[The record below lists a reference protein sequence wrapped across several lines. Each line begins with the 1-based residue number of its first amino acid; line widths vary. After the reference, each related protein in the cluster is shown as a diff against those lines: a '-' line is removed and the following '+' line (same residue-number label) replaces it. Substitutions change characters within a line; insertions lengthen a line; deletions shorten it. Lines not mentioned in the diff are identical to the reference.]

1 LSPKKRRSNLPFLVY
16 KEFADS
22 LNLIEDFDHLA
33 GNILGKIREV
43 CAVRVLVLLVYDP
56 DAGRFAAAAFSG
68 LSEPTARKIF
78 LPRDSKLVKWL
89 KVNETELDLFRRGRE
104 HDFLSEAETK
114 TFEDLGVTVCF
125 PLISMNRLIG
135 ILLAG
140 GKDNG
145 GPLSENETSFISLL
159 LPQAG
164 IALEN
169 AILFKEQRE
178 RFRRMS
184 RADRLATI
192 GELAAGAAHEIR
204 NPLTAVRSS
213 LQYLE
218 SKDGDETTK
227 KLIATALRETN
238 RINEIVSAL
247 LSFSRPA
254 EIVKELHD
262 LRDTV
267 AESLDLISFQ
277 AAGRTVAVAREF
289 PDPLPVLGDRSQ
301 LKQLFLN
308 LFLNAVQAMPDGG
321 SLRVEARRGN
331 GPKAVVSV
339 ADTGEGIP
347 EDRLDRIFDPFFTTK
362 KNGTGLGLS
371 ICDHIVKTHDGDIE
385 VKSKAGRGT
394 TIFVRLPLAAEAD
407 QPCLSK
413 S

>member
-1 LSPKKRRSNLPFLVY
+1 M
-16 KEFADS
+16 
-22 LNLIEDFDHLA
+22 A
-33 GNILGKIREV
+33 GNFLGKIREV
-43 CAVRVLVLLVYDP
+43 CPIRILVLLVHDP
-56 DAGRFAAAAFSG
+56 DSGRFAPAAFSG

-78 LPRDSKLVKWL
+78 LPRNSKLVKWL
-89 KVNETELDLFRRGRE
+89 KVNEMELDLSRRGRE
-104 HDFLSEAETK
+104 FDFLSEMETN
-114 TFEDLGVTVCF
+114 TFTALGLTACF

-140 GKDNG
+140 GKEDG
-145 GPLSENETSFISLL
+145 GPLAASEISFISLL

-178 RFRRMS
+178 RLRRMS

-218 SKDGDETTK
+218 SKGGDETTQ

-238 RINEIVSAL
+238 RINEIVSAM

-262 LRDTV
+262 LRDTL
-267 AESLDLISFQ
+267 AESLDLVSYQ
-277 AAGRTVAVAREF
+277 ASRRAIAVIREF
-289 PDPLPVLGDRSQ
+289 PESLPVLGDRSQ

-308 LFLNAVQAMPDGG
+308 LFFNAVQAMPNGG
-321 SLRVEARRGN
+321 TLRVEALRGH
-331 GPKAVVSV
+331 GPKALVSV
-339 ADTGEGIP
+339 IDTGEGIP
-347 EDRLDRIFDPFFTTK
+347 EDNLDRIFDPFFTTK
-362 KNGTGLGLS
+362 NNGTGLGLS
-371 ICDHIVKTHDGDIE
+371 ICYHVVKTHDGEIE

-394 TIFVRLPLAAEAD
+394 TILVRLPLAAEAD
-407 QPCLSK
+407 QPCPSK